1 MHIGN
6 LRTGLYAYLVAR
18 HGNGKFILRIE
29 DTDTKRT
36 VPGALEVIYE
46 SLRLAHIDYDEGP
59 DKDGGVGPYVQTER
73 RHIYPQYIDYLLE
86 HGGAYRCFCSQEK
99 TQELGAEKVFDECR
113 FLSQSEI
120 EAKLVAGEPYV
131 VRQRIPESGETT
143 FVDTVFGEITFRN
156 DTLDDQVLLKSD
168 GLPTYNFANVV
179 DDHLMG
185 ITIILRGVEYLS
197 STPKYDLLYKSF
209 GWEIPTYVHLPH
221 IVKESGKKLSKRNGD
236 ASFQD
241 LLNQGFLPE
250 AVVNYIALLGWNP
263 GDEREF
269 FTMADLIAEF
279 DIHRINKASAGF
291 SIAKLEWLN
300 SLHIRALPLEDFH
313 AIALK
318 FYPGELIESLDTLR
332 VSTLIQSRL
341 NRLTDIPQMV
351 AFFRELPDYSVE
363 LFHHDKSK
371 STLSSSY
378 WVLEHITPLLEKA
391 LTWTDESL
399 LQLVV
404 SFAAEA
410 KLKNGAVMWPL
421 RIALSGQQFT
431 PGGAI
436 EIAQILGKEEALRRI
451 AVAIEKL
458 KQVQE
463 VV

>member
-1 MHIGN
+1 
-6 LRTGLYAYLVAR
+6 L
-18 HGNGKFILRIE
+18 ILRIE

-46 SLRLAHIDYDEGP
+46 SLRLAHIEYDEGP
-59 DKDGGVGPYVQTER
+59 DKDGGVGPYVQTQR
-73 RHIYPQYIDYLLE
+73 RHIYPQYAEYLVE
-86 HGGAYRCFCSQEK
+86 HGAAYRCFCSKEQS
-99 TQELGAEKVFDECR
+99 QELGAEKVYDECR

-120 EAKLVAGEPYV
+120 EAKIAAGEPFV
-131 VRQRIPESGETT
+131 IRQRIPESGETT
-143 FVDTVFGEITFRN
+143 FVDTVYGEITFRN

-179 DDHLMG
+179 DDHLMA
-185 ITIILRGVEYLS
+185 ITLVMRGVEYLS
-197 STPKYDLLYKSF
+197 STPKYNLLYESF

-221 IVKESGKKLSKRNGD
+221 IIKESGKKLSKRDGD

-241 LLNQGFLPE
+241 LIAQGFLPE
-250 AVVNYIALLGWNP
+250 AIVNYIALLGWNP

-269 FTMADLIAEF
+269 FTMPDLIAEF
-279 DIHRINKASAGF
+279 DIHRINKANAGF

-300 SLHIRALPLEDFH
+300 SLHIRALSLEDFH
-313 AIALK
+313 ALALK
-318 FYPGELIESLDTLR
+318 YYPPDMMRLDTKRISAL
-332 VSTLIQSRL
+332 VQSRL

-351 AFFRELPDYSVE
+351 AFFEATPDYSTD
-363 LFHHDKSK
+363 LFTHEKSK

-378 WVLEHITPLLEKA
+378 WVLEHITPLLEQVIE
-391 LTWTDESL
+391 WTDETL

-404 SFAAEA
+404 AFAAEA

-436 EIAQILGKEEALRRI
+436 EIAQILGKDETLRRI
-451 AVAIEKL
+451 AAAKQKL

-463 VV
+463 MV